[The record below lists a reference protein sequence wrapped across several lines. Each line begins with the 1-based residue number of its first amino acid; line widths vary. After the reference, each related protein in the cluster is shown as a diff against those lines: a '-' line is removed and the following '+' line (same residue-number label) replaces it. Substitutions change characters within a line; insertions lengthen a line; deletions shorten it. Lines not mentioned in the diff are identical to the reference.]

1 MSNTILTFLEALALI
16 GINRHMINY
25 HSQMPFAGAP
35 KVIVIYL
42 WSVFLNDEYAEC

>member
-1 MSNTILTFLEALALI
+1 MLGEVKREKECLLI
-16 GINRHMINY
+16 GINGHLINY